1 MQDTMSN
8 KEAIDMMLRCRNEIV
23 HLKAVIAQ
31 LQPKADA
38 YDNIAMVL
46 HLLPKPSQGY
56 GEDLVWII
64 DKRVKELTPKE
75 PPPPDDIG
83 GVTTRGAG

>member
-23 HLKAVIAQ
+23 SLKAYITK

-38 YDNIAMVL
+38 YDNIAAIL
-46 HLLPKPSQGY
+46 RLIPGPSQGY

-64 DKRVKELTPKE
+64 DKRIKELEPK
-75 PPPPDDIG
+75 PD
-83 GVTTRGAG
+83 ANN